1 GAEVAPQGLKRA
13 CKPCQSGLSSGL
25 RRNQATF
32 RSTSGCVGLANGV
45 LQTFP
50 KRLQCL
56 VAEHFPAGADAAVA
70 VEVEHHESVVGRT
83 IIRIRINIPY
93 TIPKLLK
100 RISDL
105 PSTHNNIHH
114 FILQVQ
120 YK

>member
-50 KRLQCL
+50 KAGCAISAQLSNFE
-56 VAEHFPAGADAAVA
+56 VAEIARAHGHAP
-70 VEVEHHESVVGRT
+70 
-83 IIRIRINIPY
+83 
-93 TIPKLLK
+93 
-100 RISDL
+100 SD
-105 PSTHNNIHH
+105 PGSK
-114 FILQVQ
+114 V
-120 YK
+120 